1 MGEIIIKHRA
11 GGETKLQNKQATVKI
26 TKAEQRKQL
35 LGEDT
40 FNITIQSAQPIE
52 IVIGDRIEIFGSVY
66 TINQLP
72 TIKKTGTR
80 VFEQTI
86 ILEGTQYELI
96 DVQFIL
102 PGNTMYDNLTG
113 DLDDFIDVLIQNANR
128 IYPSTWIKGLTPTGT
143 ETKTLSF
150 SERNCLEALQTLCEE
165 YSTEFE
171 IVVST
176 TGTRT
181 LHIKQV
187 GLQFPF
193 PFTYGRTGGL
203 YQLTRQNVNS
213 QSVVTRLYVY
223 GGRNNLGNTYRNSKL
238 CLPGKLKNDSYIEDE
253 IAVGLYGVKENTK
266 TFDKIFPARYGAV
279 TSLGEETF
287 SFHDTT
293 MDFDLNETEPDPG
306 APAPEEGEEPV
317 TRTKWLI
324 PGISAKV
331 RFTTGN
337 LAGYEFDVHSYDHTT
352 KEIQIVPF
360 TDESGYKFPS
370 ETSSAFQIA
379 IGDVYHFTDI
389 NLPLAYITEA
399 EEKLETEGEKH
410 YNKYSQPQV
419 QYALSIHPRFL
430 EKYAGAPETISNIFA
445 LGDQIQVIDDDIGVD
460 KSLRITGFTRD
471 ALDPYRY
478 ILTLSEAAY
487 NKTIINRIISDI
499 EDITDIIEINN
510 LGDPY
515 KARRNWMAAQ
525 ELLNKIFDPEGY
537 YYSEKIRP
545 LSIET
550 MMLQVGAKSQQFIL
564 QNTRFEPN
572 HQGDPNAINIIG
584 GQLVHYTLNDT
595 ITTWNLTSTTVT
607 QLDPAKSY
615 FVYAK
620 CQADGDAGV
629 VIIDD
634 TQIKVD
640 QDPMFY
646 HFIIGHLSSVITNP
660 DGSNPAR
667 ILSLT
672 YGSTTIN
679 GRFIKTGRIESSGGG
694 STYFDLDE
702 GVISGN
708 IRFISNGVETD
719 LSTWAD
725 QMLAELED
733 VDGVITDLEEYIDG
747 AFADGIISE
756 AEARAIEKYINQIN
770 KEKNELEVVYN
781 KTYLNPLLTGT
792 PKTNLLNAKI
802 TLFGDITSLLNT
814 INTAIADGA
823 ATPAE
828 KQAVDAAFT
837 TYSSSIDLFTTRLEE
852 ARISIEQYLK
862 GEADG
867 ARAAAAA
874 AEAAANAASQDVA
887 DISGIIDAL
896 DTYIDGAF
904 HDGVI
909 EEAEAKSIETYINKI
924 LTEKASLE
932 ATYNKL
938 YTNQFLTGT
947 PKTNLLNAK
956 VTYFGEVDNLIATI
970 NAVISDGKVT
980 PSEKQSVDA
989 VFASYRVDMALLST
1003 RIEEANQSI
1012 QNYLKSHADAIDA
1025 KVNIAKA
1032 ITDKFGTSING
1043 GLISS
1048 VIMLLR
1054 EATPQDG
1061 TSNEDP
1067 GINTAGISGIQG
1079 AAKDQP
1085 ALWAGGTYAD
1095 AVAGIAKAIIRHNGK
1110 IKATDVDLTGVINA
1124 ISGTIANLI
1133 IKDSKLK
1140 TPDQRLE
1147 IDGVTRSI
1155 TLRDANNQI
1164 KTIIH
1169 PDNIPSIADYFND
1182 TGAYSADL
1190 STLNTTNLT
1199 SQVSKSLIVGGT
1211 SSDTFDLTV
1220 TPFTIKALVALSI
1233 GADPSAHVEAS
1244 TRAYINKNGVFL
1256 TELGK
1261 ATAHAYKDSPG
1272 SSTLS
1277 IPATTLSITGNA
1289 TYTLVIVHEVMNQ
1302 EDPYAT
1308 NHGEVS
1314 GLGTMTTGKIID
1326 RSEIGTNGMIIATS
1340 PQNYTYMVGTLF
1352 QVRRGNVFM
1361 RITAN
1366 GIEKSTNGT
1375 TWTNI

>member
-11 GGETKLQNKQATVKI
+11 GGETRLQNKGAIAKI
-26 TKAEQRKQL
+26 TRAEQRRQL

-40 FNITIQSAQPIE
+40 LNLTIQSAQPIDIE
-52 IVIGDRIEIFGSVY
+52 IGDRVEIFGSVY

-72 TIKKTGTR
+72 AINKTGTR
-80 VFEQTI
+80 MFEQTI

-113 DLDDFIDVLIQNANR
+113 DLDDFMDVLIQNADR
-128 IYPSTWIKGLTPTGT
+128 VYPDKWVKGVVPIET

-150 SERNCLEALQTLCEE
+150 TEKNCLEALQTLCEE

-171 IVVST
+171 IAVST

-193 PFTYGRTGGL
+193 TFTYGRTGGL

-266 TFDKIFPARYGAV
+266 TFDKIFPARYGTV

-287 SFHDTT
+287 SFHDTN

-352 KEIQIVPF
+352 KEIKIVPF
-360 TDESGYKFPS
+360 VDESGYKFPS

-410 YNKYSQPQV
+410 YNKYRQPQV

-430 EKYAGAPETISNIFA
+430 EKYTGAPETISNIFA
-445 LGDQIQVIDDDIGVD
+445 LGDQIQVIDDDIGVN

-478 ILTLSEAAY
+478 TLTLSEAAY

-537 YYSEKIRP
+537 YYSEKIKP

-564 QNTRFEPN
+564 QNTHFEPN
-572 HQGDPNAINIIG
+572 YQGDPNAINIVG
-584 GQLVHYTLNDT
+584 GQLVHYTLNET
-595 ITTWNLTSTTVT
+595 ITTWNLTGVLIT

-620 CQADGDAGV
+620 CEREGTTGIF
-629 VIIDD
+629 IIDD
-634 TQIKVD
+634 AQIKVD

-679 GRFIKTGRIESSGGG
+679 GRFIRTGRIESSGGG

-702 GVISGN
+702 GVIAGK
-708 IRFISNGVETD
+708 IRFLSNGIE
-719 LSTWAD
+719 
-725 QMLAELED
+725 E
-733 VDGVITDLEEYIDG
+733 DLENWANQMMIDLDDTDQAIIDLDNYIDG
-747 AFADGIISE
+747 AFHDGIIEE
-756 AEARAIEKYINQIN
+756 AEAKAIEKYINQVN
-770 KEKNELEVVYN
+770 KEKSELEATYN
-781 KTYLNPLLTGT
+781 KLYVNPLLTGT

-802 TLFGDITSLLNT
+802 TMFGDIDNLISA
-814 INTAIADGA
+814 INTAIADGKT
-823 ATPAE
+823 TPTE
-828 KQAVDAAFT
+828 KTQVDNAFT
-837 TYSSSIDLFTTRLEE
+837 TYRDSLVIFSTRVEE
-852 ARISIEQYLK
+852 ANQSVEQFLK
-862 GEADG
+862 SGMDSAQ
-867 ARAAAAA
+867 AAANAA
-874 AEAAANAASQDVA
+874 QAAANAASQDVS
-887 DISGIIDAL
+887 DLNNIVNDL
-896 DTYIDGAF
+896 DTYVDGAF

-909 EEAEAKSIETYINKI
+909 EEAEAKAIETYINQI
-924 LTEKASLE
+924 NSEKASLE

-938 YTNQFLTGT
+938 YVNPYLSGT

-956 VTYFGEVDNLIATI
+956 VTYFGTVDNLINSI
-970 NAVISDGKVT
+970 NSVIADGKVT
-980 PSEKQSVDA
+980 ASEKQSIDA
-989 VFASYRVDMALLST
+989 IFGGYRTDKAAFST
-1003 RIEEANQSI
+1003 RIEEANKAI
-1012 QNYLKSHADAIDA
+1012 QDYLKSNADAIDA

-1048 VIMLLR
+1048 VTMLLR

-1061 TSNEDP
+1061 TSSEDP
-1067 GINTAGISGIQG
+1067 GIDTAGISGIQG
-1079 AAKDQP
+1079 EQKNLP
-1085 ALWAGGTYAD
+1085 AFWAGGTYAD
-1095 AVAGIAKAIIRHNGK
+1095 AISGVAKAIDRHDGSGHRAGGN
-1110 IKATDVDLTGVINA
+1110 IKWNIAGNTEFLGGIKSPFTDISNATIE
-1124 ISGTIANLI
+1124 
-1133 IKDSKLK
+1133 
-1140 TPDQRLE
+1140 QFWEEE
-1147 IDGVTRSI
+1147 ITSW
-1155 TLRDANNQI
+1155 ANNFFENQYTTSLAI
-1164 KTIIH
+1164 RII
-1169 PDNIPSIADYFND
+1169 PCRN
-1182 TGAYSADL
+1182 L
-1190 STLNTTNLT
+1190 LNG
-1199 SQVSKSLIVGGT
+1199 QVFRIH
-1211 SSDTFDLTV
+1211 
-1220 TPFTIKALVALSI
+1220 ALRRGILLQ
-1233 GADPSAHVEAS
+1233 PEE
-1244 TRAYINKNGVFL
+1244 YNGFY
-1256 TELGK
+1256 E
-1261 ATAHAYKDSPG
+1261 
-1272 SSTLS
+1272 
-1277 IPATTLSITGNA
+1277 N
-1289 TYTLVIVHEVMNQ
+1289 
-1302 EDPYAT
+1302 
-1308 NHGEVS
+1308 
-1314 GLGTMTTGKIID
+1314 
-1326 RSEIGTNGMIIATS
+1326 
-1340 PQNYTYMVGTLF
+1340 GTLLNEI
-1352 QVRRGNVFM
+1352 QLNKGDAIEMVCICYNNVFHSWDIVM
-1361 RITAN
+1361 RY
-1366 GIEKSTNGT
+1366 KCRPYDL
-1375 TWTNI
+1375 

>member
-1 MGEIIIKHRA
+1 MEQIVVKHRD
-11 GGETKLQNKQATVKI
+11 GTESILQNREGTVKI
-26 TKAEQRKQL
+26 TRAEQRKQL

-40 FNITIQSAQPIE
+40 LNITIQSAQPIE
-52 IVIGDRIEIFGSVY
+52 IFIGDRIEIFGSVY

-80 VFEQTI
+80 IFEQTI

-128 IYPSTWIKGLTPTGT
+128 IYPETWVKGLTPTET

-150 SERNCLEALQTLCEE
+150 SERNCLEVLQTLCEE

-171 IVVST
+171 IAVST

-187 GLQFPF
+187 GVQFPF

-266 TFDKIFPARYGAV
+266 TFDKIFPARYGTV
-279 TSLGEETF
+279 TSLGEDAF
-287 SFHDTT
+287 SFHDSS
-293 MDFDLNETEPDPG
+293 MDFDLNETEEGDPD
-306 APAPEEGEEPV
+306 
-317 TRTKWLI
+317 TTKWLI
-324 PGISAKV
+324 HGIDAKV

-337 LAGYEFDVHSYDHTT
+337 LAGYEFDLHKYDHST
-352 KEIQIVPF
+352 KEIQIIPF
-360 TDESGYKFPS
+360 MDENGQDFPDKKN
-370 ETSSAFQIA
+370 SAFQIA
-379 IGDVYHFTDI
+379 IGDVYYFTNI

-410 YNKYSQPQV
+410 YNKYRQPQV
-419 QYALSIHPRFL
+419 QYSLAIHPRFL
-430 EKYAGAPETISNIFA
+430 EKYAGAPEVIPNIFA
-445 LGDQIQVIDDDIGVD
+445 LGDQIQVIDDDIGVN

-471 ALDPYRY
+471 AMDPYRY
-478 ILTLSEAAY
+478 TLTLSEAAY

-499 EDITDIIEINN
+499 EDITNIIEINN
-510 LGDPY
+510 LADPF

-525 ELLNKIFDPEGY
+525 ELLDKIFDPEGY

-620 CQADGDAGV
+620 CERQGGGG
-629 VIIDD
+629 VIIVDE
-634 TQIKVD
+634 TQYKVD

-702 GVISGN
+702 GIISGN
-708 IRFISNGVETD
+708 IRFISNGAEVD
-719 LSTWAD
+719 LSDWAD
-725 QMLAELED
+725 QILAELGD
-733 VDGVITDLEEYIDG
+733 VDGVISDLEEYIDG
-747 AFADGIISE
+747 AFKDGIISE
-756 AEARAIEKYINQIN
+756 AEAKAIEKYINQIN

-823 ATPAE
+823 TTPAE
-828 KQAVDAAFT
+828 KLAVDAAFT

-862 GEADG
+862 
-867 ARAAAAA
+867 
-874 AEAAANAASQDVA
+874 
-887 DISGIIDAL
+887 
-896 DTYIDGAF
+896 
-904 HDGVI
+904 
-909 EEAEAKSIETYINKI
+909 
-924 LTEKASLE
+924 
-932 ATYNKL
+932 
-938 YTNQFLTGT
+938 
-947 PKTNLLNAK
+947 
-956 VTYFGEVDNLIATI
+956 
-970 NAVISDGKVT
+970 
-980 PSEKQSVDA
+980 
-989 VFASYRVDMALLST
+989 
-1003 RIEEANQSI
+1003 NQS
-1012 QNYLKSHADAIDA
+1012 DAIDA
-1025 KVNIAKA
+1025 KVNTAKA
-1032 ITDKFGTSING
+1032 ITDKFGTTANG
-1043 GLISS
+1043 GLINT
-1048 VIMLLR
+1048 VMMLLR
-1054 EATPQDG
+1054 ELNSIQ
-1061 TSNEDP
+1061 E
-1067 GINTAGISGIQG
+1067 TAGISGIQG
-1079 AAKDQP
+1079 TNKDNP
-1085 ALWAGGTYAD
+1085 AFWAGGTYEKAL
-1095 AVAGIAKAIIRHNGK
+1095 ALIQFLSKMSAGTTPSTGEYEGLAKITMLHNGAAK
-1110 IKATDVDLTGVINA
+1110 VGDFIIEESGRIVMIDPATGKPRLMFTVYNLPLIADLTSGTVFSGSTDIGAGFTSTSQILSGSTNVTKDGAWGQFGGTTLTLDAWGRQHPEGMPSYATATLYGRRNGVRVINLGTVGMFFTSIMDENQHESRA
-1124 ISGTIANLI
+1124 INPSGFPSLQSGTYTFELVVETFGDISFVNANSTASTFSWNFTQQDVRYQQYGLDGMMFFYSHHHFHFTEGGGLDGRALPDKWNAPGVLLSATI
-1133 IKDSKLK
+1133 LANGGWNRVWGAKQSP
-1140 TPDQRLE
+1140 TPPPAPSPTGRYTIYHTIGHTNYQVNCISHTE
-1147 IDGVTRSI
+1147 NRSFRVYAKNTNSVVVECRTIGSSPTLSNAMFDI
-1155 TLRDANNQI
+1155 TL
-1164 KTIIH
+1164 
-1169 PDNIPSIADYFND
+1169 
-1182 TGAYSADL
+1182 
-1190 STLNTTNLT
+1190 
-1199 SQVSKSLIVGGT
+1199 
-1211 SSDTFDLTV
+1211 
-1220 TPFTIKALVALSI
+1220 
-1233 GADPSAHVEAS
+1233 
-1244 TRAYINKNGVFL
+1244 
-1256 TELGK
+1256 
-1261 ATAHAYKDSPG
+1261 
-1272 SSTLS
+1272 
-1277 IPATTLSITGNA
+1277 TGN
-1289 TYTLVIVHEVMNQ
+1289 
-1302 EDPYAT
+1302 
-1308 NHGEVS
+1308 
-1314 GLGTMTTGKIID
+1314 
-1326 RSEIGTNGMIIATS
+1326 
-1340 PQNYTYMVGTLF
+1340 NY
-1352 QVRRGNVFM
+1352 
-1361 RITAN
+1361 
-1366 GIEKSTNGT
+1366 
-1375 TWTNI
+1375 

>member
-11 GGETKLQNKQATVKI
+11 GGETKLQSKQATVKI

-40 FNITIQSAQPIE
+40 LNITIQSAQPIE
-52 IVIGDRIEIFGSVY
+52 IFIGDRIEIFGSVY

-80 VFEQTI
+80 IFEQTI

-128 IYPSTWIKGLTPTGT
+128 IYPETWVKGFTPTET

-150 SERNCLEALQTLCEE
+150 SERNCLEVLQTLCEE

-171 IVVST
+171 IAVST

-266 TFDKIFPARYGAV
+266 TFDKIFPARYGTV

-287 SFHDTT
+287 TFHDSS

-352 KEIQIVPF
+352 KEIKIVPF
-360 TDESGYKFPS
+360 VDESGYKFPS

-379 IGDVYHFTDI
+379 IGDVYYFTDI

-399 EEKLETEGEKH
+399 EEKLETEGEKY
-410 YNKYSQPQV
+410 YNKYRQPQV
-419 QYALSIHPRFL
+419 QYSLSIHPRFL
-430 EKYAGAPETISNIFA
+430 EKYAGAPETISNIFS
-445 LGDQIQVIDDDIGVD
+445 LGDQIQVIDDDIGVN

-478 ILTLSEAAY
+478 TLTLSEAAY

-620 CQADGDAGV
+620 CQADGDAGAI
-629 VIIDD
+629 IIDD

-702 GVISGN
+702 GIISGN
-708 IRFISNGVETD
+708 IRFISNGAEVD
-719 LSTWAD
+719 LSDWAD
-725 QMLAELED
+725 QILAEIEG
-733 VDGVITDLEEYIDG
+733 VDGAIGDLETYVDG

-802 TLFGDITSLLNT
+802 TLFGDIASLLNT

-823 ATPAE
+823 TTPAE
-828 KQAVDAAFT
+828 KQAVDAAFA

-862 GEADG
+862 
-867 ARAAAAA
+867 
-874 AEAAANAASQDVA
+874 
-887 DISGIIDAL
+887 
-896 DTYIDGAF
+896 
-904 HDGVI
+904 
-909 EEAEAKSIETYINKI
+909 
-924 LTEKASLE
+924 
-932 ATYNKL
+932 
-938 YTNQFLTGT
+938 
-947 PKTNLLNAK
+947 
-956 VTYFGEVDNLIATI
+956 
-970 NAVISDGKVT
+970 
-980 PSEKQSVDA
+980 
-989 VFASYRVDMALLST
+989 
-1003 RIEEANQSI
+1003 NQS
-1012 QNYLKSHADAIDA
+1012 DAIDA

-1061 TSNEDP
+1061 TPDEDP

-1085 ALWAGGTYAD
+1085 ALWAGGTYDEAISG
-1095 AVAGIAKAIIRHNGK
+1095 VAKAIIRHDGSAK
-1110 IKATDVDLTGVINA
+1110 FTDAEITGTINA
-1124 ISGTIANLI
+1124 ISGTIAGWNISSGRIGKVQTSTGLPATSGLSLYDTFIKFSDEDSAVFLGTNVLPASTGMVGMGRITNTNPNIRKIGMYFDMAGADTNFWDGSSNNIAMYIDRGVIVGAKFNGVNHNLGAEGYTI
-1133 IKDSKLK
+1133 GKETVVCIY
-1140 TPDQRLE
+1140 TTENYTVRLPANPE
-1147 IDGVTRSI
+1147 PWEFKWIFGINNQNFTLSGNGKNIWSSYQGSVPSVTFRDGVVV
-1155 TLRDANNQI
+1155 
-1164 KTIIH
+1164 
-1169 PDNIPSIADYFND
+1169 Y
-1182 TGAYSADL
+1182 TGQQWAIFA
-1190 STLNTTNLT
+1190 
-1199 SQVSKSLIVGGT
+1199 
-1211 SSDTFDLTV
+1211 
-1220 TPFTIKALVALSI
+1220 
-1233 GADPSAHVEAS
+1233 
-1244 TRAYINKNGVFL
+1244 
-1256 TELGK
+1256 
-1261 ATAHAYKDSPG
+1261 
-1272 SSTLS
+1272 
-1277 IPATTLSITGNA
+1277 
-1289 TYTLVIVHEVMNQ
+1289 
-1302 EDPYAT
+1302 
-1308 NHGEVS
+1308 
-1314 GLGTMTTGKIID
+1314 
-1326 RSEIGTNGMIIATS
+1326 
-1340 PQNYTYMVGTLF
+1340 
-1352 QVRRGNVFM
+1352 
-1361 RITAN
+1361 
-1366 GIEKSTNGT
+1366 
-1375 TWTNI
+1375 

>member
-1 MGEIIIKHRA
+1 MGEIVIIHRG

-26 TKAEQRKQL
+26 TRAEQRKQL

-40 FNITIQSAQPIE
+40 LNITIQSAQPIE
-52 IVIGDRIEIFGSVY
+52 ISIGDRIEIFGSIY

-72 TIKKTGTR
+72 TIQKTGTR
-80 VFEQTI
+80 IFEQTI
-86 ILEGTQYELI
+86 VLEGTQYELI

-113 DLDDFIDVLIQNANR
+113 DLNDFIDVLIDNANR
-128 IYPSTWIKGLTPTGT
+128 VYPGKWVKGVFPTET

-150 SERNCLEALQTLCEE
+150 TERNCLEVLQTLCEE

-171 IVVST
+171 ITVSS
-176 TGTRT
+176 TGVRT

-187 GLQFPF
+187 GVQFPF
-193 PFTYGRTGGL
+193 TFTYGRTGGL
-203 YQLTRQNVNS
+203 YQLTRQNVNNKN
-213 QSVVTRLYVY
+213 VVTRLYAY
-223 GGRNNLGNTYRNSKL
+223 GGRNNLGNTYRNSRL
-238 CLPGKLKNDSYIEDE
+238 CLPGKLKNDSFIDDAT
-253 IAVGLYGVKENTK
+253 AVDLYGIKENTK
-266 TFDKIFPARYGAV
+266 VFDDIFPARYGSV
-279 TSLGEETF
+279 TSLGAETF
-287 SFHDTT
+287 VFHDSS
-293 MDFDLNETEPDPG
+293 MDFDLNETDLDG
-306 APAPEEGEEPV
+306 N
-317 TRTKWLI
+317 TMWLI
-324 PGISAKV
+324 DGVSAKV

-370 ETSSAFQIA
+370 DTSSAFQIA

-389 NLPLAYITEA
+389 NLPATYITEA
-399 EEKLETEGEKH
+399 EAKLQTEA
-410 YNKYSQPQV
+410 NKYYIQYRQPQV
-419 QYALSIHPRFL
+419 QYSLAIHPRFL
-430 EKYAGAPETISNIFA
+430 EKYAGAPETITNIFA
-445 LGDQIQVIDDDIGVD
+445 LGDQIHVIDPDIGVD

-478 ILTLSEAAY
+478 TLTLSEAAY
-487 NKTIINRIISDI
+487 SKTIINRIISDI
-499 EDITDIIEINN
+499 DDINEIIEINN
-510 LGDPY
+510 LSDPF

-537 YYSEKIRP
+537 YYSEKIKP

-550 MMLQVGAKSQQFIL
+550 TMLQVGAKSQQFML

-572 HQGDPNAINIIG
+572 HEGNPNVINIIG
-584 GQLVHYTLNDT
+584 GQLVHYTINDT
-595 ITTWNLTSTTVT
+595 ITTWNLAGGLISALT
-607 QLDPAKSY
+607 PAQSY

-620 CQADGDAGV
+620 CEREGTAGTI
-629 VIIDD
+629 IIDSA
-634 TQIKVD
+634 QIKVD
-640 QDPMFY
+640 QDLMFY

-702 GVISGN
+702 GVIAGK
-708 IRFISNGVETD
+708 IRFLSNGIE
-719 LSTWAD
+719 
-725 QMLAELED
+725 E
-733 VDGVITDLEEYIDG
+733 DLENWANQMMIDLDDTDQAIIDLDNYIDG
-747 AFADGIISE
+747 AFHDGIIEE
-756 AEARAIEKYINQIN
+756 AEAKAIEKYINQVN
-770 KEKNELEVVYN
+770 KEKSELEATYN
-781 KTYLNPLLTGT
+781 KLYVNPLLTGT

-802 TLFGDITSLLNT
+802 TMFGDIDNLISA
-814 INTAIADGA
+814 INTAIADGKT
-823 ATPAE
+823 TPTE
-828 KQAVDAAFT
+828 KTQVDNAFT
-837 TYSSSIDLFTTRLEE
+837 TYRDSLVIFSTRVEE
-852 ARISIEQYLK
+852 ANQSVEQFLK
-862 GEADG
+862 SGMDSAQ
-867 ARAAAAA
+867 AAADAA
-874 AEAAANAASQDVA
+874 QATANAASQDVN
-887 DISGIIDAL
+887 DLNGIVNDL
-896 DTYIDGAF
+896 DTYVDGAF

-909 EEAEAKSIETYINKI
+909 EEAEAKAIETYINQI
-924 LTEKASLE
+924 NSEKASLE

-938 YTNQFLTGT
+938 YVNPYLSGT

-956 VTYFGEVDNLIATI
+956 VTYFGTVDNLINSI
-970 NAVISDGKVT
+970 NSVIADGKVT
-980 PSEKQSVDA
+980 ASEKQSIDA
-989 VFASYRVDMALLST
+989 IFGGYRTDKAAFST
-1003 RIEEANQSI
+1003 RIEEANKAI
-1012 QNYLKSHADAIDA
+1012 QDYLKSNADAIDA

-1032 ITDKFGTSING
+1032 ITDKFGTTVDG
-1043 GLISS
+1043 GLIQT
-1048 VIMLLR
+1048 VMMLLR
-1054 EATPQDG
+1054 ELDSTQD
-1061 TSNEDP
+1061 
-1067 GINTAGISGIQG
+1067 TAGISGIQG
-1079 AAKDQP
+1079 TNKDQP
-1085 ALWAGGTYAD
+1085 ALWAGGTYAE
-1095 AVAGIAKAIIRHNGK
+1095 AISGVAKAIIRHNGK

-1182 TGAYSADL
+1182 TGAYSVDL

-1220 TPFTIKALVALSI
+1220 TPFTIKTLVALSV

-1256 TELGK
+1256 TELGD
-1261 ATAHAYKDSPG
+1261 AIAHAYKDSPG

-1289 TYTLVIVHEVMNQ
+1289 TYTLVIIHAVLNQ

-1375 TWTNI
+1375 TWADIAT

>member
-11 GGETKLQNKQATVKI
+11 GGETKLQSKQATVKI

-52 IVIGDRIEIFGSVY
+52 IFIGDRIEIFGSVY

-128 IYPSTWIKGLTPTGT
+128 IYPETWVKGFTPTET

-150 SERNCLEALQTLCEE
+150 SERNCLEVLQTLCEE

-213 QSVVTRLYVY
+213 KSVVTRLYVY

-266 TFDKIFPARYGAV
+266 TFDKIFPARYGTV
-279 TSLGEETF
+279 TSLGEDTF
-287 SFHDTT
+287 TFHDSS
-293 MDFDLNETEPDPG
+293 MDFDLNEV
-306 APAPEEGEEPV
+306 EGEDP
-317 TRTKWLI
+317 KWLI

-337 LAGYEFDVHSYDHTT
+337 LAGYEFDLHKYDHST
-352 KEIQIVPF
+352 KEIQIIPF
-360 TDESGYKFPS
+360 MDENGQDFPDKKN
-370 ETSSAFQIA
+370 SAFQMQV
-379 IGDVYHFTDI
+379 GDQYHFIDI

-399 EEKLETEGEKH
+399 EAKLETEGEKY
-410 YNKYSQPQV
+410 YNKYRQPQV
-419 QYALSIHPRFL
+419 QYSLAIHPRFL
-430 EKYAGAPETISNIFA
+430 EKYAGAPEVIPNIFA
-445 LGDQIQVIDDDIGVD
+445 LGDQIQVIDDDIGVN

-478 ILTLSEAAY
+478 TLTLSDAAY

-510 LGDPY
+510 LADPF

-572 HQGDPNAINIIG
+572 YEGNPNHINIIG
-584 GQLVHYTLNDT
+584 GQLIHYTVNDT
-595 ITTWNLTSTTVT
+595 ITPWSLNSALVTGLQTS
-607 QLDPAKSY
+607 KSY

-620 CQADGDAGV
+620 CERQGGGG
-629 VIIDD
+629 VIIVDE
-634 TQIKVD
+634 TQYKVD
-640 QDPMFY
+640 QDPNFY
-646 HFIIGHLSSVITNP
+646 YFVIGHLSSVITNP

-702 GVISGN
+702 GIISGN
-708 IRFISNGVETD
+708 IRFISNGAEVD
-719 LSTWAD
+719 LSDWAD
-725 QMLAELED
+725 QILAELGD
-733 VDGVITDLEEYIDG
+733 VDGVISDLEEYIDG
-747 AFADGIISE
+747 AFKDGIISE
-756 AEARAIEKYINQIN
+756 AEAKAIEKYINQIN

-802 TLFGDITSLLNT
+802 TLFGDIVSLLNT

-823 ATPAE
+823 TTPAE

-837 TYSSSIDLFTTRLEE
+837 TYSSSLDLFTTRLEE

-862 GEADG
+862 
-867 ARAAAAA
+867 
-874 AEAAANAASQDVA
+874 
-887 DISGIIDAL
+887 
-896 DTYIDGAF
+896 
-904 HDGVI
+904 
-909 EEAEAKSIETYINKI
+909 
-924 LTEKASLE
+924 
-932 ATYNKL
+932 
-938 YTNQFLTGT
+938 
-947 PKTNLLNAK
+947 
-956 VTYFGEVDNLIATI
+956 
-970 NAVISDGKVT
+970 
-980 PSEKQSVDA
+980 
-989 VFASYRVDMALLST
+989 
-1003 RIEEANQSI
+1003 NQS
-1012 QNYLKSHADAIDA
+1012 DAIDE
-1025 KVNIAKA
+1025 KVNTAKA

-1061 TSNEDP
+1061 TPNEDP

-1085 ALWAGGTYAD
+1085 AFWSGGTYQD
-1095 AVAGIAKAIIRHNGK
+1095 AIAGTAKAIIRHDGSSKFTDTEIEGK
-1110 IKATDVDLTGVINA
+1110 ITATSGFLGALEMKSGGYIDLPPTFASRKGRLDNAGLQLVYQSGDSQKIEWYSGMGTYAGKITCNSSGRMQLSSTFGVGIGLDAYGDAITITAGAGFYSNINLNSSVVSNIRQLLQVGILNLNYTTHSLSA
-1124 ISGTIANLI
+1124 NTNYHISNDTTLI
-1133 IKDSKLK
+1133 I
-1140 TPDQRLE
+1140 
-1147 IDGVTRSI
+1147 
-1155 TLRDANNQI
+1155 
-1164 KTIIH
+1164 
-1169 PDNIPSIADYFND
+1169 
-1182 TGAYSADL
+1182 
-1190 STLNTTNLT
+1190 LT
-1199 SQVSKSLIVGGT
+1199 SVGDGG
-1211 SSDTFDLTV
+1211 
-1220 TPFTIKALVALSI
+1220 SI
-1233 GADPSAHVEAS
+1233 Y
-1244 TRAYINKNGVFL
+1244 R
-1256 TELGK
+1256 
-1261 ATAHAYKDSPG
+1261 
-1272 SSTLS
+1272 
-1277 IPATTLSITGNA
+1277 ITGSGGASPNNGD
-1289 TYTLVIVHEVMNQ
+1289 VRIIMN
-1302 EDPYAT
+1302 
-1308 NHGEVS
+1308 
-1314 GLGTMTTGKIID
+1314 
-1326 RSEIGTNGMIIATS
+1326 TS
-1340 PQNYTYMVGTLF
+1340 PTHYCLLKENVTNSNIKVLVNGGPWFRILQNSIVVMVFYNGYW
-1352 QVRRGNVFM
+1352 
-1361 RITAN
+1361 RIQTDW
-1366 GIEKSTNGT
+1366 GQPG
-1375 TWTNI
+1375 